1 MSDCI
6 SDCVEKS
13 NHKNDG
19 HVAPIINK
27 CIKQIAQKEGFQ
39 DYKVE
44 VQDISTNGGNFMAS
58 LQTINI
64 KGKTETAYKEI
75 SLFVKNK
82 FKSVQ
87 DNNIQVDTIYERELF
102 FYNELAKIY
111 DELQDEAN
119 IPVDE
124 RLRMVKSYNESNF
137 EAIILENLIK
147 KGYTTPHRLEPIS
160 LQFAE
165 MSVKQLAKFHALSFV
180 LKCKKPEYYE
190 KKIKPFT
197 YPVEVCTEWEDYVV
211 NACTAAAN
219 CLDDD
224 LKVRLEKFKEKI
236 VQVYRNYYGSPSDKS
251 TCLCH
256 GDFRANN
263 ILMKEEEGD
272 IKDLIVVDYQT
283 MRYGSPVTDFIYFVF
298 TGSDQEFRRAH
309 LDELK
314 ELYNETLKKFLSEF
328 GIEVQDV
335 YPKKQFE
342 QEYRD
347 YLDIGLTLFLIIA
360 PFLLCSA
367 DDIPDL
373 QKDSSVQDNI
383 LPLDEFYE
391 REVFYYNELSTI
403 YDELQDEVNIPV
415 DERLR
420 KAKSYNESNSEA
432 IILENLSKKGY
443 TTPNRLEPI
452 SLQFAEMSIKQL
464 AKFHALS
471 FVLKSKRPEY
481 YEMKVKPF
489 IYPVKV
495 NKEWEDYVV
504 TACATAANC
513 LDSDLK
519 VRLENFKEN
528 IVQVYKNFVSYPA
541 DKSTCLCH
549 GDFRANNILMKEEEG
564 DIKDLIVVDYQTMRY
579 GSPVTDFIYFVFTGS
594 DQKFRRAYLDELK
607 ELYYETLERFMGE
620 FGVEVHDVYPKKRF
634 EQEYRDSLV
643 IGLTIFLIGA
653 PFMLCSDDDVPDL
666 QKDTVSKINLN
677 FDNAVCKERLRGI
690 VEDFTQWGYL

>member
-6 SDCVEKS
+6 SDCFEIS
-13 NHKNDG
+13 NHKNDRN
-19 HVAPIINK
+19 VAPIINK
-27 CIKQIAQKEGFQ
+27 CIKRIAQIEGFQ

-44 VQDISTNGGNFMAS
+44 VQDISTNGGNYLAI
-58 LQTINI
+58 LQTIDI
-64 KGKTETAYKEI
+64 KGKTETATKEI
-75 SLFVKNK
+75 SIFVKNK
-82 FKSVQ
+82 FQ
-87 DNNIQVDTIYERELF
+87 
-102 FYNELAKIY
+102 
-111 DELQDEAN
+111 
-119 IPVDE
+119 
-124 RLRMVKSYNESNF
+124 
-137 EAIILENLIK
+137 
-147 KGYTTPHRLEPIS
+147 
-160 LQFAE
+160 
-165 MSVKQLAKFHALSFV
+165 
-180 LKCKKPEYYE
+180 
-190 KKIKPFT
+190 
-197 YPVEVCTEWEDYVV
+197 
-211 NACTAAAN
+211 
-219 CLDDD
+219 
-224 LKVRLEKFKEKI
+224 
-236 VQVYRNYYGSPSDKS
+236 
-251 TCLCH
+251 
-256 GDFRANN
+256 
-263 ILMKEEEGD
+263 
-272 IKDLIVVDYQT
+272 
-283 MRYGSPVTDFIYFVF
+283 
-298 TGSDQEFRRAH
+298 
-309 LDELK
+309 
-314 ELYNETLKKFLSEF
+314 
-328 GIEVQDV
+328 
-335 YPKKQFE
+335 
-342 QEYRD
+342 
-347 YLDIGLTLFLIIA
+347 
-360 PFLLCSA
+360 
-367 DDIPDL
+367 
-373 QKDSSVQDNI
+373 SVQDNI

-471 FVLKSKRPEY
+471 FVLKCKRPEY

-677 FDNAVCKERLRGI
+677 FDNAIDMCCPAQSGWQELDASSSRSICVLCIWGGLCPAVDYDRLLMMMMMMCCPRLFIKLLKENNSVPINVPTAGAQAFPMDGLGRLGTDSPRGPS
-690 VEDFTQWGYL
+690 VGWWVLTTADAAGTNG